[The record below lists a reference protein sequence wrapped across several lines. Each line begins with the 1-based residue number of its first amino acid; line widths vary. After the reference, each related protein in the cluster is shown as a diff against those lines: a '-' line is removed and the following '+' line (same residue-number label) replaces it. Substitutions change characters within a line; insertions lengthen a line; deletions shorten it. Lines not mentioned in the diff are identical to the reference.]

1 MRSRAKGSS
10 VVSAGDID
18 PETSER
24 DGEGASKLADC
35 FEDNFESP
43 KSSPVCNEAEV
54 SSDSSID
61 REGSAPSQSPS
72 EHESGSEWKPDV
84 FSSDSRDSTS
94 ESADS
99 DV

>member
-72 EHESGSEWKPDV
+72 EHESGSEW
-84 FSSDSRDSTS
+84 
-94 ESADS
+94 
-99 DV
+99 